1 MKRITLFL
9 LLLPTVF
16 YLHAQN
22 LAGNPGFED
31 DAATFTVIESDF
43 NVLRRVAQIW
53 NAETHHQNPTSDVE
67 NVTAGMWVKKAPNTG
82 FIKLRLSTA
91 EKQSGT
97 TGLHMFINSGWNS
110 TANMTWWA
118 NCVAMQ
124 KLPNA
129 LDNSKTYV
137 ISVWAKKD
145 PTANNQ
151 CNKLTFFLTDNTHRQ
166 TNFSRT
172 VDLIDDGTVWTK
184 YEAVFDLAAHTAANP
199 TADFSVAF
207 AGVGIATTQAGG
219 TTGITDYSG
228 LYIDNFSV
236 TEIVLSG
243 TVLLPDFKLAV
254 SGKSI
259 KSSEAGTFDIYSLQG
274 AKVYQLKNADVAE
287 TALPAGLY
295 ILQFTHNNGTQ
306 ITRKITIK

>member
-1 MKRITLFL
+1 MKKIKLTFL
-9 LLLPTVF
+9 LSFVGAMCF
-16 YLHAQN
+16 NAQN
-22 LAGNPGFED
+22 LVGNPGFED
-31 DAATFTVIESDF
+31 DAATFTVIESEF

-53 NAETHHQNPTSDVE
+53 HTETHHQNPTSDVE
-67 NVTAGMWVKKAPNTG
+67 DVTAGMWVKKAPNTG

-97 TGLHMFINSGWNS
+97 TGLHMFINRGWNS

-151 CNKLTFFLTDNTHRQ
+151 CNKLTLFLTDNTDKK
-166 TNFSRT
+166 TNFRRT
-172 VDLIDDGTVWTK
+172 VDLVGDGTVWTK
-184 YEAVFDLAAHTAANP
+184 YEAVFNLAAHTAANP

-207 AGVGIATTQAGG
+207 AGVGIATTMSDGDS
-219 TTGITDYSG
+219 GITDYSG

-236 TEIVLSG
+236 TE
-243 TVLLPDFKLAV
+243 
-254 SGKSI
+254 
-259 KSSEAGTFDIYSLQG
+259 
-274 AKVYQLKNADVAE
+274 
-287 TALPAGLY
+287 
-295 ILQFTHNNGTQ
+295 
-306 ITRKITIK
+306 RK